1 MAYRYCIFHVRRLP
15 VNTEIGHTTFNREQ
29 QQRTRGRHPM
39 QRRGEMVK
47 ILHQERPPP
56 IASNHNHHVVG
67 ISIGSA
73 HWVDD
78 GRLLFPVKFA

>member
-15 VNTEIGHTTFNREQ
+15 VNTEIGHTTFNTEQ
-29 QQRTRGRHPM
+29 QQPTRGRHPM
-39 QRRGEMVK
+39 QRIGGNGKDITSREAS
-47 ILHQERPPP
+47 P
-56 IASNHNHHVVG
+56 IVSNHNHHVVG

-73 HWVDD
+73 HWADD